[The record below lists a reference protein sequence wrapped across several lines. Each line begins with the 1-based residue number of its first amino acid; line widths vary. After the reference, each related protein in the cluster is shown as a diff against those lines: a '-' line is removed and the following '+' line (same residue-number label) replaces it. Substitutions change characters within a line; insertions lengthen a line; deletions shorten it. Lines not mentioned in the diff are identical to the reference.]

1 MATCSSPVRHVR
13 SPKEPPF
20 DLHALGTP
28 PALILSQ
35 DQTLHQCVTSPRS
48 AAVPRPVLPPAAL
61 QGFRVTTIGSVS
73 DFRSISWL
81 PADESRRGSTLPPG
95 CPGSADR
102 LWHVLGAQTPSFSH
116 STSTVSGQGHC
127 SVFRTQVFPL
137 VTSPGRPRAAS
148 PVQLAPPQVH
158 VTVTTSLRP
167 SRPQCLL
174 VKVPSSSLAGMKIAL
189 HCCRAEIACP
199 GCYRSAPRL
208 FDRRF
213 ATCDLLDQLTLAS
226 RLTGV
231 SYQRTASL
239 AGPFGFVK

>member
-81 PADESRRGSTLPPG
+81 PADESRRGSTIPPG
-95 CPGSADR
+95 CPGSVDH

-137 VTSPGRPRAAS
+137 VTSPGRHRTAS

-158 VTVTTSLRP
+158 VTVATSLRP
-167 SRPQCLL
+167 QGPSAYLSRC
-174 VKVPSSSLAGMKIAL
+174 SSGPHVSRALTFLPRSFTGGLKCISLALPLQGI
-189 HCCRAEIACP
+189 
-199 GCYRSAPRL
+199 
-208 FDRRF
+208 
-213 ATCDLLDQLTLAS
+213 
-226 RLTGV
+226 
-231 SYQRTASL
+231 
-239 AGPFGFVK
+239 